1 MNSSPLP
8 CQPLL
13 DQADQWFDRARA
25 SLLGAL
31 PCGRG
36 CSRCCIG
43 PFAITVL
50 DADALE
56 AGLAT
61 LPPETRAD
69 VQAREQQ
76 QAAAME
82 QVYPQLKR
90 SPFLMDWDDDDLD
103 RLADQ
108 FADLPCPALDSDGS
122 CRVYAF
128 RPLTCRTMGIPVE
141 EDGLVQGA
149 CEVQISTPLIK
160 LSSILRMQEND
171 LAAREVRALQ
181 TRRDARKPAGVAG
194 DEILLQ
200 YGFLS
205 RTLNEDR

>member
-1 MNSSPLP
+1 MSSSPLP
-8 CQPLL
+8 YQPLFG
-13 DQADQWFDRARA
+13 QAEQWFDRARA

-36 CSRCCIG
+36 CCLCCIG

-56 AGLAT
+56 AGLT
-61 LPPETRAD
+61 RLPAETRSD
-69 VQAREQQ
+69 VQARAQQ

-82 QVYPQLKR
+82 HAYPQLKR
-90 SPFLMDWDDDDLD
+90 SRYLTDWNDDELD
-103 RLADQ
+103 RLAEQ
-108 FADLPCPALDSDGS
+108 FADLPCPALDADGS

-141 EDGLVQGA
+141 EDGVIQGA
-149 CEVQISTPLIK
+149 CEVQTSTPLIK
-160 LSSILRMQEND
+160 LSSILRTQEDD

-181 TRRDARKPAGVAG
+181 NRRDARKPAKIDG
-194 DEILLQ
+194 EEMWLQ

-205 RTLNEDR
+205 RSDEC